1 MAYKDDGSHS
11 WGVQITPVWSFPFK
25 LGMTKFKFRGF
36 VDIKDGNTNALGN
49 VTMLAQPQLLLD
61 VGDLVG
67 WKSDVF
73 YIGTEYSFW
82 LNKFG
87 VEDANESAWQGMM
100 IGFF

>member
-1 MAYKDDGSHS
+1 
-11 WGVQITPVWSFPFK
+11 
-25 LGMTKFKFRGF
+25 
-36 VDIKDGNTNALGN
+36 
-49 VTMLAQPQLLLD
+49 MLAQPQLLLD